1 MVNRLLDKLSGV
13 FRACWRHKGSLSIS
27 LGVTAIALFVYFATF
42 VGERPASW
50 PVLEFISR
58 LELSSLDT
66 RFRLRGRVRPDPR
79 LIVVDIDQ
87 RSQELLGRWPFPR
100 IHFAR
105 MLDNLRKDGARVV
118 AFDVTFSQPDQTA
131 EPLRAL
137 RESLA
142 RQQGAGRRADPQ
154 TLAELERLEQE
165 YDYDRKF
172 AEAIQ
177 GFGKVVLGSYFLY
190 TPADLEGVS
199 SAALDRY
206 ADRISLFPFPR
217 VQALASAGG
226 EQGRLN
232 LIRNYEDL
240 GLLPRGAEANN
251 DTLTAALSAEK
262 AGCGFFNVVAD
273 ADGVVRRS
281 LLALPYGRDPDRSQ
295 WDLYASVDVQAIRLF
310 LDAPPEQTALYFGG
324 AGIATISFGNGIT
337 VHPDDV
343 GRSAI
348 NFQGGARTYPY
359 VSFADAAN
367 GSFTPG
373 TFRDKLVLVGASAT
387 GIGDLRPTPFGGLDF
402 PGVEVHAN
410 VIDNILNRDFLR
422 RGAQQVTVDLAWIL
436 LFGLGL
442 GLWLA
447 VAQPRWMAVAPLLLV
462 PFALVEYAAFRHGW
476 WLNFVVPS
484 LFVLVPNVG
493 LVALYR
499 VLIEEREKR
508 RVRGAFQ
515 QYVSPEVIRRLLD
528 SPERVRSRKTEIT
541 VMFSDIRGFTS
552 IAESLDAQVLADLL
566 NGYLTEMTR
575 VLFRHQG
582 TLDKY
587 IGDALM
593 AFWGAPFDEP
603 GHARRACGGA
613 LAMMARL
620 RELQQEWKAQSR
632 PVLEIGIGI
641 NTGVASVGNMGS
653 LLRYGYTAIGDAVNL
668 ASRLEGLNKEY
679 GTRILLSEFTCR
691 ALPREEFLVRE
702 LDLIRVKG
710 KEEPITLYELLG
722 WREDAGEL
730 AELAD
735 ASLKGRDAYKRRDW
749 RAAQRAFDDIL
760 KRWPQDGPARVF
772 RSRCEEYAA
781 EEPAAD
787 WDGVYVMKHK

>member
-1 MVNRLLDKLSGV
+1 MVNRLPNKLSGI
-13 FRACWRHKGSLSIS
+13 FRAFWRHKGSLSIS
-27 LGVTAIALFVYFATF
+27 LGVTAIALFIYIATF

-79 LIVVDIDQ
+79 LMIVDIDQ

-100 IHFAR
+100 IHFAH
-105 MLDNLRKDGARVV
+105 MLDNLKKDGARVV
-118 AFDVTFSQPDQTA
+118 AFDITFSQPDQTA

-137 RESLA
+137 RENLA
-142 RQQGAGRRADPQ
+142 QQQKAGRRADPE
-154 TLAELERLEQE
+154 TLAELARLEQE
-165 YDYDRKF
+165 YDYDGKF

-199 SAALDRY
+199 TASLDRY

-281 LLALPYGRDPDRSQ
+281 LLALPYGRDPDRAQ

-310 LDAPPEQTALYFGG
+310 LDAPPEQTVLYFGG
-324 AGIATISFGNGIT
+324 AGIASISFGNGIT

-343 GRSAI
+343 GRTAI

-359 VSFADAAN
+359 VSFADVAN
-367 GSFTPG
+367 GTFTPG
-373 TFRDKLVLVGASAT
+373 TFRDKLILVGASAT

-410 VIDNILNRDFLR
+410 AIDNILNQDFLR
-422 RGAQQVTVDLAWIL
+422 RGAHQVAVDLAWIL
-436 LFGLGL
+436 LFGIGL
-442 GLWLA
+442 GTWLA

-462 PFALVEYAAFRHGW
+462 PFALFEYAAFRHGW

-484 LFVLVPNVG
+484 LFVLLPNVG

-508 RVRGAFQ
+508 RVRGLFQ
-515 QYVSPEVIRRLLD
+515 QYVPPEVIRRLLD
-528 SPERVRSRKTEIT
+528 SPERVRPRKTEIT

-552 IAESLDAQVLADLL
+552 IAEGLDAQVLADLL

-575 VLFRHQG
+575 ILFRYQG

-603 GHARRACGGA
+603 GHARRACNGV

-620 RELQQEWKAQSR
+620 KELQQEWKAQGR
-632 PVLEIGIGI
+632 PVLEIGIGL
-641 NTGVASVGNMGS
+641 NTGTASVGNMGS
-653 LLRYGYTAIGDAVNL
+653 LLRHGYTAIGDAVNL

-691 ALPREEFLVRE
+691 EIPAEEFLVRE

-710 KEEPITLYELLG
+710 KEEPVTLYELLSR
-722 WREDAGEL
+722 RENAGEL
-730 AELAD
+730 AELAE
-735 ASLKGRDAYKRRDW
+735 AFLKGREAYKRRDW
-749 RAAQRAFDDIL
+749 HAAQRAFDDVL
-760 KRWPQDGPARVF
+760 KRWPQDGPARIF
-772 RSRCEEYAA
+772 RARCGEYAA
-781 EEPAAD
+781 EGPAAD